1 MNILEKQRDILFDA
15 CKKIATDTKCP
26 KWIAD
31 FLREEVMKAKQVKD
45 DFPDLKDC
53 QETPLSDKPFEV
65 NDIVVVTNN
74 GASCVAKLV
83 KEAIPVDDIRLFD
96 IQIVEGDKNNQVG
109 QIYYNIPETLMK
121 RK

>member
-53 QETPLSDKPFEV
+53 QETPQTDAPFEV

>member
-45 DFPDLKDC
+45 DFTDLKDC
-53 QETPLSDKPFEV
+53 QETPQTDAPFEV

>member
-53 QETPLSDKPFEV
+53 QETPQTDQPFEV

-96 IQIVEGDKNNQVG
+96 IQIIEGDKNNQIG

>member
-53 QETPLSDKPFEV
+53 QETPQTDAPFEV

-74 GASCVAKLV
+74 GTSCVAKLV

>member
-53 QETPLSDKPFEV
+53 QETPQTDTPFEV

-96 IQIVEGDKNNQVG
+96 IQIVEGDKNNQIG

>member
-45 DFPDLKDC
+45 DFPDLKDS
-53 QETPLSDKPFEV
+53 QETPQTGQPLEV

-74 GASCVAKLV
+74 GCSCVAKLV

>member
-1 MNILEKQRDILFDA
+1 MNVLEKQRDILFDA

-53 QETPLSDKPFEV
+53 QETPQTDAPFEV

-74 GASCVAKLV
+74 GVSCVAKLV

-109 QIYYNIPETLMK
+109 QIYYNIPVTLMK

>member
-1 MNILEKQRDILFDA
+1 MNVLEKQRDILFDA

-53 QETPLSDKPFEV
+53 QETPQTDAPFEV

>member
-1 MNILEKQRDILFDA
+1 MNVLEKQRDILFDA
-15 CKKIATDTKCP
+15 CKKIATDQKCP

-53 QETPLSDKPFEV
+53 QETHQTDAPFEV

-109 QIYYNIPETLMK
+109 QFYYNIPETLMK

>member
-1 MNILEKQRDILFDA
+1 MNVFEKQRDILFDA

-53 QETPLSDKPFEV
+53 QETPQTDAPFEV

-83 KEAIPVDDIRLFD
+83 KEAIPVDNIRLFD

>member
-53 QETPLSDKPFEV
+53 QEIPQTDAPFEV

>member
-53 QETPLSDKPFEV
+53 QETPQTDAPFEV

-96 IQIVEGDKNNQVG
+96 IQIVEGDKNNQIG